1 MSNLFVNDNQKRFIA
16 ELEATIAKSK
26 RVSTIE
32 TVINM
37 CEKHTVDPEI
47 VAGFL
52 PQTIKDMIE
61 AEGREYNLLPKK
73 QRLPL

>member
-1 MSNLFVNDNQKRFIA
+1 MSNLFVNDNQKRFVA
-16 ELEATIAKSK
+16 ELEATISKSK
-26 RVSTIE
+26 RTSVIE
-32 TVINM
+32 TVINL
-37 CEKHTVDPEI
+37 CEKHSVDPEI

>member
-1 MSNLFVNDNQKRFIA
+1 MSNLFVNENQKRFVA
-16 ELEATIAKSK
+16 ELEAIIAKSK

-32 TVINM
+32 TVLNM
-37 CEKHTVDPEI
+37 CEKHNVDPEI

-61 AEGREYNLLPKK
+61 SEGREYNLLPKK

>member
-1 MSNLFVNDNQKRFIA
+1 MSNLFVNENQKRFVA

-26 RVSTIE
+26 RASTIE

-37 CEKHTVDPEI
+37 CEKHNVDPEI

-52 PQTIKDMIE
+52 PQTIKEMIE